1 MLAEGYNTMN
11 GVLYEMSYSHS
22 FDRAISN
29 IYFEKILLINFI
41 CNLLKQF
48 FGDLLLIE
56 DFKQFAQQK

>member
-1 MLAEGYNTMN
+1 MN